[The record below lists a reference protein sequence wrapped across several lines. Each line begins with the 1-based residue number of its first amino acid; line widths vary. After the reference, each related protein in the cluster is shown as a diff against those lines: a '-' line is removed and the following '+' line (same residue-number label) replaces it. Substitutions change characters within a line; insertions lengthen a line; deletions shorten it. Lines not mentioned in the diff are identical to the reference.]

1 LRNAGTP
8 LRRLALPTHLLS
20 TVDDPVEVVKRYA
33 LPYAQPGDIVTIA
46 ETPLTAMQG
55 RWRHPSSVRP
65 GLLAFW
71 GCKLFKPVSSL
82 ATACGLQALIDL
94 AGWWRVLGA
103 MVLGAFCKVV
113 LRKPGMFYK
122 FAG

>member
-1 LRNAGTP
+1 
-8 LRRLALPTHLLS
+8 
-20 TVDDPVEVVKRYA
+20 
-33 LPYAQPGDIVTIA
+33 
-46 ETPLTAMQG
+46 
-55 RWRHPSSVRP
+55 
-65 GLLAFW
+65 
-71 GCKLFKPVSSL
+71 VSSC

-103 MVLGAFCKVV
+103 MVVGAFCKVF